1 MIKELIVDKD
11 PKSPVSEVFRTLRT
25 NIQFMNTNKNLKT
38 LLLTSTV
45 PAEGKSLVA
54 ANLAATFAQ
63 ANKRVVLIDCDMRK
77 GRQHNIFGTNP
88 RPGLSNYLSGI
99 NSDGEESGSDLAK
112 YIRSTE
118 IENLY
123 LLPAGN
129 IPPNPSELI
138 ASEKMIKLLK
148 ELEEVCDMIILDG
161 TPSLIV
167 TDAVILSRF
176 VDSTIIVTAQ
186 NKTRID
192 DLNKVK
198 RDIDNVGGNVAGVV
212 INRIE
217 VNNKQYQDRYYYYG
231 HKSNL
236 PVKTKKTIRYNEEN
250 FNTVKENNKNNYRTT
265 KTTKN
270 IENTKRKVQKE
281 EKTNEE
287 DMSRINDILN
297 GLNTYLDNEK
307 NKMK

>member
-1 MIKELIVDKD
+1 
-11 PKSPVSEVFRTLRT
+11 
-25 NIQFMNTNKNLKT
+25 
-38 LLLTSTV
+38 
-45 PAEGKSLVA
+45 
-54 ANLAATFAQ
+54 
-63 ANKRVVLIDCDMRK
+63 MRK

-138 ASEKMIKLLK
+138 ASEKMLKLLK

-167 TDAVILSRF
+167 TDAIILSRF

-217 VNNKQYQDRYYYYG
+217 VNNKKYQDRYYYYG

-236 PVKTKKTIRYNEEN
+236 PAKTKKTIRYNEEN

-265 KTTKN
+265 KTTKTTKN
-270 IENTKRKVQKE
+270 TENPKRKVQKE